1 MKKAIIL
8 ERLIKEK
15 FKNVRNF
22 SITSDIPYSTVRS
35 VLERGVENSG
45 VNTVLK
51 ITKALDI
58 TMGELN
64 VLSEMDNIKG
74 EYILEDLVPYT
85 PNTIRL
91 PIVGVIK
98 AGEPILSQENIEGFF
113 SVDSSI
119 IDADKEYFILRVT
132 GDSMNKEFKEGDLLL
147 IEKTSCVD
155 NGDIAVIRVNEFE
168 ATVKKFL
175 IHDDL
180 VQLIPL
186 SDNPAHYPKVIDIT
200 KKKIEIIGKVKR
212 AIKRY

>member
-51 ITKALDI
+51 IIGALDI
-58 TMGELN
+58 TMDELN
-64 VLSEMDNIKG
+64 MLSEMNSIKG

-113 SVDSSI
+113 SIDSSVI
-119 IDADKEYFILRVT
+119 NTEKEYFMLRVT
-132 GDSMNKEFKEGDLLL
+132 GDSMDKEFKEGDMLL
-147 IEKTSCVD
+147 IEKTPCIDS
-155 NGDIAVIRVNEFE
+155 GDIAVIRINDFE
-168 ATVKKFL
+168 ATVKKLL
-175 IHDDL
+175 IHNDL
-180 VQLIPL
+180 IQLIPL
-186 SDNPAHYPKVIDIT
+186 SNNPEHHPQVIDLT
-200 KKKIEIIGKVKR
+200 KKKVEIIGKVKR